1 MQKVTMIG
9 EFFMY
14 SPLYSSCNRSQSLF
28 GSGDI
33 KSNAVMVEPETLFAY
48 AHQAK
53 AVNAHRASRRD
64 EVCDKFCGFIP
75 SSYNHCISLI
85 E

>member
-14 SPLYSSCNRSQSLF
+14 SPLYSSCNRCQSLS

-33 KSNAVMVEPETLFAY
+33 KPNAVMVERSTLFAY
-48 AHQAK
+48 AHQDK
-53 AVNAHRASRRD
+53 AVKVHRASRRD